1 MKKDNNGASEALSR
15 IQWIT
20 KSAQFTE
27 HQWIQLGD
35 ALLAFDDLINKHQSA
50 QAKISK
56 LENGIKEADRLL
68 VKWLAREKQL
78 LEAVKVLREGAKFYA
93 EGNID
98 HQRDYQDIFCS
109 GLGKMPHKIPMT
121 YGHVAR
127 ESISKADAILGQG
140 DALPSLT
147 MEINHGEFKIE
158 GNPKIITNGCSV
170 SLKNKGEK

>member
-50 QAKISK
+50 QEKIADLESRVEKSWQVHSEQFDRIMHLNKENTK
-56 LENGIKEADRLL
+56 L
-68 VKWLAREKQL
+68 Q
-78 LEAVKVLREGAKFYA
+78 EAVKVLRDGLEFYLKD
-93 EGNID
+93 GDISWS
-98 HQRDYQDIFCS
+98 QRDD
-109 GLGKMPHKIPMT
+109 KIKE
-121 YGHVAR
+121 ALF
-127 ESISKADAILGQG
+127 KADAILGQG